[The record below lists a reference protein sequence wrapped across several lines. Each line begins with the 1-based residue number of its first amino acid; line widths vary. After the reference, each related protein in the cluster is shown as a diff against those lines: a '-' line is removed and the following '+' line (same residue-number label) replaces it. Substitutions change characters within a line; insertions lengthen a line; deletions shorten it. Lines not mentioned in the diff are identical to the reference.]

1 MRFFLSPSSV
11 SAAAGGGCPPP
22 SSSPWWKS
30 AAFLGVAKTSSPQQ
44 PQIEPLLFS
53 LSSIIILTIFVLS
66 LGTCIGIWIGRR
78 RYYFC
83 TSQDV
88 YSSAANSNCSKNNNG
103 RTEAD
108 NDASTSKVQ
117 SNNNCNNQVDNEEEE
132 EEEEEEDG
140 PTMVLRGS
148 LDLLASKW
156 GVDRQRRRQ
165 TTTYPEIGDKQS
177 LVEQSENNGRNN
189 NNDDGGAVVQ
199 YLSPEAMQNLLF
211 AKATHDNA
219 AETLC
224 LDEIILSALRGSSD
238 EPSSSSTSS
247 LLMEKI
253 VLQQHLLPPSPKSS
267 ATDITELIS
276 SSSDQDTESSGGDD
290 DDNDHEGALDNL
302 STTSDVVS
310 TNNSTS
316 SSPTSSSSP
325 QQQQLNPQ
333 QFIHLLSLIQKYS
346 VNTSHPYFFNQLFG
360 SLDPIALAAEIV
372 ALSVNTSVY
381 TYETAPVFTL
391 LEREVMGQI
400 GKLVFGPDEE
410 RVVGGEN
417 DEDDNEEVV
426 VEEEEREEFQG
437 EGLMIP
443 GGSLANLTAMH
454 AARHRWKVMNGY
466 TTTDARLS
474 DDDYY
479 PSEYYDLVAFVSS
492 EAHYSFSKSARVL
505 GLSEDDLI
513 VIPTNDDGSMNVE
526 VLSKCI
532 DELEYELEEIVKE
545 EEEES
550 FSGKNSVHR
559 RVQQKRRRRRVPFF
573 VACTAGSTVRG
584 SFDEIAKIVSVC
596 RAYESRQQHH
606 QRQQQ
611 QQHHPH
617 YERSI
622 WVHVD
627 GAWGGSA
634 IFSSRPQIRSI
645 THMDEIRYADSF
657 TFNPHKMLGA
667 PQQTTAFIVRH
678 RNALREANAA
688 GAKYLF
694 DPRKN
699 GAEYDLGDLSYTCGR
714 RTDAVKL
721 WALWKYY
728 GKSGLGSRVDQK
740 VDELECFVDEIRKRR
755 NVFALACRPWPFNV
769 NFFYFPPRIREI
781 LEQRGVF
788 QSIIDDGGGKN
799 DNEDDDEDSYIQIPD
814 DIAQDL
820 AEVSVALKLRL
831 HEAGEMII
839 PYQPLSNQ
847 QADCFRLVVAGK
859 KDLKQS
865 DICHILDTMEKYGE
879 DL

>member
-1 MRFFLSPSSV
+1 
-11 SAAAGGGCPPP
+11 
-22 SSSPWWKS
+22 
-30 AAFLGVAKTSSPQQ
+30 
-44 PQIEPLLFS
+44 
-53 LSSIIILTIFVLS
+53 
-66 LGTCIGIWIGRR
+66 
-78 RYYFC
+78 
-83 TSQDV
+83 
-88 YSSAANSNCSKNNNG
+88 
-103 RTEAD
+103 
-108 NDASTSKVQ
+108 
-117 SNNNCNNQVDNEEEE
+117 
-132 EEEEEEDG
+132 
-140 PTMVLRGS
+140 
-148 LDLLASKW
+148 
-156 GVDRQRRRQ
+156 
-165 TTTYPEIGDKQS
+165 
-177 LVEQSENNGRNN
+177 
-189 NNDDGGAVVQ
+189 
-199 YLSPEAMQNLLF
+199 
-211 AKATHDNA
+211 
-219 AETLC
+219 
-224 LDEIILSALRGSSD
+224 
-238 EPSSSSTSS
+238 
-247 LLMEKI
+247 
-253 VLQQHLLPPSPKSS
+253 
-267 ATDITELIS
+267 
-276 SSSDQDTESSGGDD
+276 
-290 DDNDHEGALDNL
+290 
-302 STTSDVVS
+302 
-310 TNNSTS
+310 
-316 SSPTSSSSP
+316 
-325 QQQQLNPQ
+325 
-333 QFIHLLSLIQKYS
+333 
-346 VNTSHPYFFNQLFG
+346 
-360 SLDPIALAAEIV
+360 
-372 ALSVNTSVY
+372 
-381 TYETAPVFTL
+381 
-391 LEREVMGQI
+391 
-400 GKLVFGPDEE
+400 
-410 RVVGGEN
+410 
-417 DEDDNEEVV
+417 
-426 VEEEEREEFQG
+426 
-437 EGLMIP
+437 MIP

-466 TTTDARLS
+466 TTTDARRS

-505 GLSEDDLI
+505 GLREDDLI

-532 DELEYELEEIVKE
+532 DELEYELEEIVKEEEEE

-634 IFSSRPQIRSI
+634 IFSSRSQIRSI

-678 RNALREANAA
+678 RNALRDANAA

-728 GKSGLGSRVDQK
+728 GRSGLGSRVDQK
-740 VDELECFVDEIRKRR
+740 VDELDCFVAEIRKRR

-781 LEQRGVF
+781 LEQRGVL
-788 QSIIDDGGGKN
+788 QSIIDDDGGGKN

>member
-1 MRFFLSPSSV
+1 M
-11 SAAAGGGCPPP
+11 
-22 SSSPWWKS
+22 SSS
-30 AAFLGVAKTSSPQQ
+30 T
-44 PQIEPLLFS
+44 
-53 LSSIIILTIFVLS
+53 
-66 LGTCIGIWIGRR
+66 
-78 RYYFC
+78 
-83 TSQDV
+83 
-88 YSSAANSNCSKNNNG
+88 AANNCSTNNNG
-103 RTEAD
+103 RTTAAD
-108 NDASTSKVQ
+108 NDANTSSKVEFNNYC
-117 SNNNCNNQVDNEEEE
+117 NNNEVDSEET
-132 EEEEEEDG
+132 EDG

-156 GVDRQRRRQ
+156 GVDRQRRR
-165 TTTYPEIGDKQS
+165 TVRKTAYSELG
-177 LVEQSENNGRNN
+177 EQSGNNGYNN
-189 NNDDGGAVVQ
+189 NNDNDDDAVVQ
-199 YLSPEAMQNLLF
+199 YLSPEAMKNLLF

-224 LDEIILSALRGSSD
+224 LDEVIMSALRNDS
-238 EPSSSSTSS
+238 PSSTS

-253 VLQQHLLPPSPKSS
+253 LLQHHLPPSPKSS

-276 SSSDQDTESSGGDD
+276 SSSDHDTETSSGGG
-290 DDNDHEGALDNL
+290 DDNDQDQGALDNL
-302 STTSDVVS
+302 ISTTSDVVS
-310 TNNSTS
+310 RNNNTT
-316 SSPTSSSSP
+316 PSSSSSS
-325 QQQQLNPQ
+325 QQQINPQ

-391 LEREVMGQI
+391 VEREVMGQI
-400 GKLVFGPDEE
+400 GRLVFGRSDE
-410 RVVGGEN
+410 RGD
-417 DEDDNEEVV
+417 DENEED
-426 VEEEEREEFQG
+426 EEEEREKEFQG

-466 TTTDARLS
+466 TTDARMSSSS
-474 DDDYY
+474 DQ
-479 PSEYYDLVAFVSS
+479 PEYDLVAIVSS

-513 VIPTNDDGSMNVE
+513 VIPTNEDGSMNVDA
-526 VLSKCI
+526 LSKCI
-532 DELEYELEEIVKE
+532 DELEYELEEIGME
-545 EEEES
+545 EEEEEER
-550 FSGKNSVHR
+550 FSGKNIR
-559 RVQQKRRRRRVPFF
+559 GVQQKRRRKRVPFF

-596 RAYESRQQHH
+596 RAYESRQHH
-606 QRQQQ
+606 QQRH

-645 THMDEIRYADSF
+645 THMDEIRHADSF

-728 GKSGLGSRVDQK
+728 GRSGLGSRVDQK
-740 VDELECFVDEIRKRR
+740 VDELECFVAEIRKRR

-769 NFFYFPPRIREI
+769 NFFYFPPRIRKI
-781 LEQRGVF
+781 LEQRGVL
-788 QSIIDDGGGKN
+788 QSQSIDDGGKI
-799 DNEDDDEDSYIQIPD
+799 DDEDDEDSYIQIPD
-814 DIAQDL
+814 DISQDL

-865 DICHILDTMEKYGE
+865 DICHILDTMEKYGA